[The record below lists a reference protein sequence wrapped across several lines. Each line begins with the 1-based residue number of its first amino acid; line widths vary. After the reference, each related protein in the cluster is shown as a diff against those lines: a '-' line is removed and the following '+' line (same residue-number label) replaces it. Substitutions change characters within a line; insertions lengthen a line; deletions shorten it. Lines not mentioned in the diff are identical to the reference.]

1 MPKALEKK
9 LFAEAKK
16 KHLGKKRTNAYVYGT
31 LSKVKKQKAHKGM
44 FAK

>member
-1 MPKALEKK
+1 MPKALERK

-16 KHLGKKRTNAYVYGT
+16 KHLGKKRTNAYVYST
-31 LSKVKKQKAHKGM
+31 LRKVKKNKSRKGL